1 MNWPAYADYK
11 EMAGS
16 YPVPNH
22 WKVSKLRH
30 LLKVNPSVPESLRS
44 DMNEMVT
51 FLPMEAVGED
61 GILDTTRERPVRE
74 LLTGY
79 SYFANGDVI
88 MAKVTPCFENG
99 KAAVIETLPTTD
111 GFGTSEV
118 TTLRPSSDL
127 DQRFLG
133 YFVRSD
139 RFRQSSIAAMTGAG
153 GLKRVPDEHV
163 RSFEIGLPSGAE
175 QCGIVMFL
183 DRETTKID
191 TLIAKQEQLIATLL
205 EDRAAT
211 ITQAVTN
218 GLDPDVE
225 MKDSGSTGLG
235 YIPSDWTISRL
246 KMLLVEP
253 LTYGANAAAD
263 DATVGHPRYVRIT
276 DIDQNGSL
284 RKDTF
289 RSLPPEVAAPYLL
302 KEGDLL
308 FARSG
313 ATVGKTFMY
322 EDSWGI
328 CCYAGY
334 LIRARFDQTK
344 VIPSY
349 MNYFAATAPY
359 WYHIA
364 SAQIQATIQNVSAE
378 RYGELVVPVPPLHVQ
393 RAIVEN
399 LNISC
404 AKIDALTS
412 KSTKVI
418 EILRECR
425 SALITDA
432 VTGKIDV
439 RGVA

>member
-1 MNWPAYADYK
+1 MTPLKFVAEVFPSNVDKHSREGETPVSLCNYTDVYYNDTISDSLEFMKATATREQIERFSLRAGDTIITKDSESADDIGLSTY
-11 EMAGS
+11 
-16 YPVPNH
+16 
-22 WKVSKLRH
+22 
-30 LLKVNPSVPESLRS
+30 VPEALDGVVCGYHLSMIRPNSRLSGRFVKRLFDS
-44 DMNEMVT
+44 HYVK
-51 FLPMEAVGED
+51 AVLE
-61 GILDTTRERPVRE
+61 TN
-74 LLTGY
+74 
-79 SYFANGDVI
+79 ANGLTRVGLGQYALDNI
-88 MAKVTPCFENG
+88 DIP
-99 KAAVIETLPTTD
+99 LPPVQTQ
-111 GFGTSEV
+111 V
-118 TTLRPSSDL
+118 A
-127 DQRFLG
+127 
-133 YFVRSD
+133 
-139 RFRQSSIAAMTGAG
+139 IA
-153 GLKRVPDEHV
+153 D
-163 RSFEIGLPSGAE
+163 FI
-175 QCGIVMFL
+175 
-183 DRETTKID
+183 DRETAKID
-191 TLIAKQEQLIATLL
+191 ALIAKQEQLIAALL

-225 MKDSGSTGLG
+225 MKDSGSIGLG
-235 YIPSDWTISRL
+235 FIPSDWTISRL

-276 DIDQNGSL
+276 DIGQNGSL

-302 KEGDLL
+302 EEGDLL

-334 LIRARFDQTK
+334 LIRARFNQTK

-378 RYGELVVPVPPLHVQ
+378 RYGELVVPVPPLEVQ
-393 RAIVEN
+393 HAIVEN

-412 KSTKVI
+412 KSAKAI
-418 EILRECR
+418 EILREYR

-439 RGVA
+439 REAA